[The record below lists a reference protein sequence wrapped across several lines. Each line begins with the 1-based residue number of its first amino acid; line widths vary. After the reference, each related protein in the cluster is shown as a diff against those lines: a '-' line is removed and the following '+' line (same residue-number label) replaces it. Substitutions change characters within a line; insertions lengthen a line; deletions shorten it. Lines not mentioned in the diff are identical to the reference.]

1 MILLQNRAKA
11 KRRISMAKY
20 LVIVESPA
28 KAKTIK
34 KFLGSNYKI
43 KASMGH
49 IRDLPK
55 SHIGVDIEH
64 GFEPKYINIRGKGDL
79 ISELKKEAKE
89 SEKVFLATDPDREGE
104 AISWHLANIF
114 QIDSDEKCRITF
126 NEITKN
132 AVLKALQAPR
142 QIDMNL
148 VNAQQARRVIDRI
161 VGYKISPLLWKKVKK
176 GLSAGR
182 VQSVAIKIIC
192 DREKEIENF
201 VPEEY
206 WNVEALLSK
215 DDGRTFTAKFSGFL
229 NGKFELKN
237 REDVDKVLKGIE
249 NKEFIILK
257 VKHGDKKRTPSP
269 PFITSTLQQDA
280 ARKFGFSAKKT
291 MMLAQQLYEGV
302 EIEGEGSVGLITYMR
317 TDSTRISDEALN
329 EAREYILQNYG
340 DKYLPDKPRIF
351 KTKSGAQDA
360 HEAIRPTM
368 LSFTPERVKSSLS
381 RDLYRLYKLIWE
393 RFVASQM
400 ESAVYDTMAV
410 DIAAGD
416 YLFKASG
423 SRISFKGFLVLYEEG
438 RDDDDSDDDK
448 KDTLLPDLSEGE
460 KVKPL
465 EIKPTQH
472 FTQPPPRYTEATLV
486 KTLEEKGI
494 GRPSTYAPII
504 STIMSRGY
512 VEKEKKYLYPTELGK
527 IVNSLMEEHFKD
539 IVDINFTA
547 RMETQLDLVE
557 EGQLEWKNLLD
568 EFYGEFSKTLK
579 AAEERISRV
588 ELPVE
593 ESDEICE
600 KCGRR
605 MVIKMGKFGKFLA
618 CPGFPECR
626 NAKPIVEEA
635 GVLCPKCGGKVL
647 IKKTKKGKS
656 YLGCENYPKCDF
668 STWETA
674 SDKKCP
680 KCGNFMTKKYKGKM
694 VQYTCSLESCGYQF
708 EEERKQS
715 ENKTEN
721 NDNN

>member
-1 MILLQNRAKA
+1 
-11 KRRISMAKY
+11 
-20 LVIVESPA
+20 
-28 KAKTIK
+28 
-34 KFLGSNYKI
+34 
-43 KASMGH
+43 
-49 IRDLPK
+49 
-55 SHIGVDIEH
+55 
-64 GFEPKYINIRGKGDL
+64 
-79 ISELKKEAKE
+79 
-89 SEKVFLATDPDREGE
+89 
-104 AISWHLANIF
+104 
-114 QIDSDEKCRITF
+114 
-126 NEITKN
+126 
-132 AVLKALQAPR
+132 
-142 QIDMNL
+142 
-148 VNAQQARRVIDRI
+148 
-161 VGYKISPLLWKKVKK
+161 
-176 GLSAGR
+176 
-182 VQSVAIKIIC
+182 
-192 DREKEIENF
+192 
-201 VPEEY
+201 
-206 WNVEALLSK
+206 
-215 DDGRTFTAKFSGFL
+215 
-229 NGKFELKN
+229 
-237 REDVDKVLKGIE
+237 
-249 NKEFIILK
+249 
-257 VKHGDKKRTPSP
+257 
-269 PFITSTLQQDA
+269 
-280 ARKFGFSAKKT
+280 
-291 MMLAQQLYEGV
+291 
-302 EIEGEGSVGLITYMR
+302 
-317 TDSTRISDEALN
+317 
-329 EAREYILQNYG
+329 
-340 DKYLPDKPRIF
+340 
-351 KTKSGAQDA
+351 
-360 HEAIRPTM
+360 
-368 LSFTPERVKSSLS
+368 
-381 RDLYRLYKLIWE
+381 
-393 RFVASQM
+393 
-400 ESAVYDTMAV
+400 
-410 DIAAGD
+410 
-416 YLFKASG
+416 
-423 SRISFKGFLVLYEEG
+423 
-438 RDDDDSDDDK
+438 
-448 KDTLLPDLSEGE
+448 
-460 KVKPL
+460 
-465 EIKPTQH
+465 
-472 FTQPPPRYTEATLV
+472 
-486 KTLEEKGI
+486 
-494 GRPSTYAPII
+494 
-504 STIMSRGY
+504 MSRGY

>member
-1 MILLQNRAKA
+1 
-11 KRRISMAKY
+11 MAKY

-34 KFLGSNYKI
+34 KFLGANYKI

-49 IRDLPK
+49 VRDLPK
-55 SHIGVDIEH
+55 SRIGVDIEH
-64 GFEPKYINIRGKGDL
+64 DFEPKYINIRGKGDL

-89 SEKVFLATDPDREGE
+89 AEKVYLATDPDREGE

-114 QIDSDEKCRITF
+114 QIDGNEKCRITF

-132 AVLKALQAPR
+132 AVLKALKTPR
-142 QIDMNL
+142 EIDMNL
-148 VNAQQARRVIDRI
+148 VNAQQARRVLDRI
-161 VGYKISPLLWKKVKK
+161 VGYKISPLLWRKVKK

-192 DREKEIENF
+192 DREREIENF

-206 WNVEALLSK
+206 WNIEALLSK
-215 DDGRTFTAKFSGFL
+215 DDGSTFTAKLSGL
-229 NGKFELKN
+229 INEKDVNEKIELRT
-237 REDVDKVLKGIE
+237 REDVDNVLKGIE
-249 NKEFIILK
+249 NKEFIIRSIK
-257 VKHGDKKRTPSP
+257 RGEKKRTPSP

-317 TDSTRISDEALN
+317 TDSTRISTEALN
-329 EAREYILQNYG
+329 EAREYILKNYG
-340 DKYLPDKPRIF
+340 EKYLPEKPRIF
-351 KTKSGAQDA
+351 KAKSDAQDA

-368 LSFTPERVKSSLS
+368 INFTPERVKSSLT
-381 RDLYRLYKLIWE
+381 RDLYRLYRLIWE
-393 RFVASQM
+393 RFIASQM
-400 ESAVYDTMAV
+400 ESALYDTMSV
-410 DIAAGD
+410 DITAGD
-416 YLFKASG
+416 YLFRTSG
-423 SRISFKGFLVLYEEG
+423 SRIAFKGFLVLYEEG
-438 RDDDDSDDDK
+438 LDDDNEENDADDK
-448 KDTLLPDLSEGE
+448 KDILIPELSEGE
-460 KVKPL
+460 KVKAR

-512 VEKEKKYLYPTELGK
+512 VVKEKKYLYPTELGK
-527 IVNSLMEEHFKD
+527 IVNSLMEEHFKE
-539 IVDINFTA
+539 IVDVNFTA
-547 RMETQLDLVE
+547 KMENQLDLVE
-557 EGQLEWKNLLD
+557 EGRMEWKNLLH
-568 EFYGEFSKTLK
+568 EFYDGFSKTLK
-579 AAEERISRV
+579 SAEERINRV

-600 KCGRR
+600 KCGRK
-605 MVIKMGKFGKFLA
+605 MVVKMGKYGKFLA

-626 NAKPIVEEA
+626 NAKPLFEYA
-635 GVLCPKCGGKVL
+635 GVTCPKCGGKVL
-647 IKKTKKGKS
+647 IKKTKKGKN
-656 YLGCENYPKCDF
+656 YLSCENYPNCDF
-668 STWETA
+668 SSWDMP

-680 KCGNFMTKKYKGKM
+680 KCGNFMTKKYKGKKIL
-694 VQYTCSLESCGYQF
+694 YTCSLGTCGYEF
-708 EEERKQS
+708 EEERNFS
-715 ENKTEN
+715 ESKPDDSTEN
-721 NDNN
+721 